1 MPKMTF
7 IKSAVLAADFP
18 KHDLKEIAIAGRS
31 NAGKSSLIN
40 IWANGK
46 IAKVSQ
52 TPGKTRLL
60 NFFNVGANYCLVD
73 MPGYGFASRSGDE
86 IKMWRK
92 MIENYLVLRSQLA
105 GLVLV
110 IDMTREWQDD
120 EENIAEFVRKHDI
133 PVAIALTKMDKFSK
147 QDVDKAVA
155 RMKKQS
161 RIDEVFPLSSQT
173 KVGCREVEEFIFR
186 NWVKE

>member
-1 MPKMTF
+1 MPKMNF
-7 IKSAVLAADFP
+7 IKSAVNFADFP
-18 KHDLKEIAIAGRS
+18 VHEKKEIAIAGRS
-31 NAGKSSLIN
+31 NAGKSSLLN
-40 IWANGK
+40 TWAGGK

-60 NFFNVGANYCLVD
+60 NFFNAGSYCLVD

-86 IKMWRK
+86 IKLWRK
-92 MIENYLVLRSQLA
+92 MIENYLSERPQLS

-120 EENIAEFVRKHDI
+120 EEGITQYMMKHDI

-147 QDVDKAVA
+147 QDIVKAVE

-161 RIDEVFPLSSQT
+161 RIQEVFPVSSQT
-173 KVGCREVEEFIFR
+173 RKGCDEVEEFIFR
-186 NWVKE
+186 AWIQE